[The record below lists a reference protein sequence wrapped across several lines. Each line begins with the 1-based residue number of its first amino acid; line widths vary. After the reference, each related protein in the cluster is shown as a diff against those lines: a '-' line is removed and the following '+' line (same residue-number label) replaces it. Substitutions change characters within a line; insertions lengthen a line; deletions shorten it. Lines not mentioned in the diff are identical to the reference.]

1 MRAFKHQVG
10 NVAKEGAHLVVRVLA
25 LKKVVV
31 AAMVR
36 QIAGRVAAKMITSR
50 VQIAQNAA
58 IAGIQQTNQM
68 VLAVLIVALPSRKV
82 AVSSNLI
89 NLRKIISKATSREA
103 IEPEMINLPET
114 ISLNGKLQKRVN
126 FKINS
131 KANDPV
137 MIGLAVRSSKRIS
150 QKGLI
155 KNAPLRGSVHVQSV
169 TLREAHGGNAHAQI
183 GHMQK
188 GQTEISLAAIMDHL
202 KVALPMIASQEAR
215 ASRSVAIA
223 ARVVAA
229 LNGQHIKKHLKA
241 APSAQQMA
249 AS

>member
-1 MRAFKHQVG
+1 M
-10 NVAKEGAHLVVRVLA
+10 
-25 LKKVVV
+25 
-31 AAMVR
+31 
-36 QIAGRVAAKMITSR
+36 
-50 VQIAQNAA
+50 
-58 IAGIQQTNQM
+58 
-68 VLAVLIVALPSRKV
+68 
-82 AVSSNLI
+82 
-89 NLRKIISKATSREA
+89 
-103 IEPEMINLPET
+103 
-114 ISLNGKLQKRVN
+114 
-126 FKINS
+126 
-131 KANDPV
+131 
-137 MIGLAVRSSKRIS
+137 
-150 QKGLI
+150 
-155 KNAPLRGSVHVQSV
+155 QSV
-169 TLREAHGGNAHAQI
+169 TLREAHGGNVHAQI